1 MAGIFPEGREYNIY
15 CDASSSSFVVN
26 HWPTEIIFC
35 GFEIGYN
42 IITGR
47 RVSRMPVENHPIKDV
62 FLLSMSQGEP
72 QGRWSW
78 DQATV
83 WVAIKD
89 YTP

>member
-1 MAGIFPEGREYNIY
+1 MAGIFPEGREYNVY

-47 RVSRMPVENHPIKDV
+47 RVSRSLPAKEMED
-62 FLLSMSQGEP
+62 LLEQYMMHCP
-72 QGRWSW
+72 
-78 DQATV
+78 
-83 WVAIKD
+83 KH
-89 YTP
+89 

>member
-1 MAGIFPEGREYNIY
+1 MAGIFPEGREYNVY

-47 RVSRMPVENHPIKDV
+47 RVSRMPVENHPIKMCFTKHV
-62 FLLSMSQGEP
+62 A
-72 QGRWSW
+72 GR
-78 DQATV
+78 T
-83 WVAIKD
+83 
-89 YTP
+89 TR

>member
-1 MAGIFPEGREYNIY
+1 M
-15 CDASSSSFVVN
+15 N

-62 FLLSMSQGEP
+62 FFTKHVA
-72 QGRWSW
+72 GR
-78 DQATV
+78 T
-83 WVAIKD
+83 
-89 YTP
+89 TR